1 MQHQTI
7 NIDQPA
13 ATRAFDLGDGFGQ
26 LWMITF
32 FDERDSCHEF
42 APDSLIYFKKLFA
55 PPVAPKGENSKLA
68 PSYHAQRKIAVPDKH
83 AVASGLF
90 AKTLD

>member
-32 FDERDSCHEF
+32 FDERDSCHEL
-42 APDSLIYFKKLFA
+42 PRINQL
-55 PPVAPKGENSKLA
+55 V
-68 PSYHAQRKIAVPDKH
+68 QAVQ
-83 AVASGLF
+83 AVQIVQAVGSSHVSGLGGF
-90 AKTLD
+90 N